1 MERLMNIFFLDT
13 CPVQSAKWQVDKHI
27 VKMPLESAQMLCT
40 AHRVL
45 DGVESI
51 ELSKSN
57 RKIKRWSMNDSF
69 KNVTLYKANHV
80 NHPSA
85 AWVRASYLNYMW
97 LYEHF
102 LALSVEYKSRYG
114 KSHKSF
120 LDLRDVLSE
129 APANIPLWK
138 SFSAPPPAMPDEYIT
153 EDVVTSYRNYY
164 RYAKSD
170 LHAWKQNKPV
180 WI

>member
-1 MERLMNIFFLDT
+1 MNIFYLSK
-13 CPVQSAKWQVDKHI
+13 CPIQAAKWQVDKHI

-45 DGVESI
+45 DGTESI

-57 RKIKRWSMNDSF
+57 RKIKRWNMDDSF
-69 KNVTLYKANHV
+69 KNTTLYKANHV

-85 AWVRASYLNYMW
+85 VWARKSYANYMW

-102 LALSVEYKSRYG
+102 IALSVEYKSRYG
-114 KSHKSF
+114 KNHKSF

-129 APANIPLWK
+129 VPVNTPRWEP
-138 SFSAPPPAMPDEYIT
+138 FSEPPPAMPEEYIVD
-153 EDVVTSYRNYY
+153 DVVTSYRNYY
-164 RYAKSD
+164 SIGKAD
-170 LHAWKQNKPV
+170 LHQWKKSKPE